1 MEKEKGSPSDSL
13 VAARALL
20 ADLQS
25 GVPVRLDEPFPHP
38 AGAAAGAKS
47 TWHELREAGR
57 RSVARVRAYQSAEKA
72 SPPGATPAHERYQH
86 YKMMG
91 FGGMG
96 AKTSWAR

>member
-1 MEKEKGSPSDSL
+1 MAKEKGSPSDRL

-20 ADLQS
+20 ADLKT
-25 GVPVRLDEPFPHP
+25 GTPVGLADL
-38 AGAAAGAKS
+38 AGAPKERS
-47 TWHELREAGR
+47 TWHELKEAGR
-57 RSVARVRAYQSAEKA
+57 RSVARVRAYQSAEG

>member
-1 MEKEKGSPSDSL
+1 MAKEKGSPSDRL

-20 ADLQS
+20 ADLKT
-25 GVPVRLDEPFPHP
+25 GVPVGLADL
-38 AGAAAGAKS
+38 AGAPGARS
-47 TWHELREAGR
+47 TWHELKEAGR
-57 RSVARVRAYQSAEKA
+57 RSVARVRAYQSAEG